1 MVYIAIMISLLA
13 GVTNVLSRTMNAELA
28 IHTSLRKSTFMNF
41 LVGLIVA
48 ILVLLAVDGGPTLSL
63 PEGTAIQP
71 WIYTG
76 GLIGVAVVMISNATV
91 SKISSFSMTLL
102 VFVGQVFTGIL
113 LDMLISGVFSWKTLV
128 GGLCVAAGL
137 TINVIIDKKYH
148 L

>member
-1 MVYIAIMISLLA
+1 MVYIAIVVSLLA
-13 GVTNVLSRTMNAELA
+13 GVSNVLSRTVNAELA
-28 IHTSLRKSTFMNF
+28 IHTSLRKSTFMNY

-48 ILVLLAVDGGPTLSL
+48 TLVLFVAAGGPTLSF
-63 PEGTAIQP
+63 PEGTSFQP

-76 GLIGVAVVMISNATV
+76 GFIGVAVVMISSATV

-113 LDMLISGVFSWKTLV
+113 LDVLISGIFSWKTLA

-137 TINVIIDKKYH
+137 TINVIIDR
-148 L
+148 